1 MSSALGLDIYSMAP
15 NEKITFPKLPE
26 KNWWVLRDQF
36 AKSMPKEVTVGYLK
50 SLLQLN
56 SEDSARNLLPPLRQ
70 LGLID
75 EEGKPTDLANNWRND
90 QKYADACAQMRETY
104 PEELRDLFPIGPV
117 ERKKLDDW
125 FKYNGK
131 LGDAAAK
138 QAASLYLLLL
148 DSTPKSSVE
157 FMSAKSIRNSND
169 SKTTRP
175 RQSTTTKK
183 TTPEISLP
191 PGISANTEE
200 KQVTSK
206 AVSRDNLENW
216 FSLHIDLQ
224 IHISPEASAD
234 QIDNIFASMAKH
246 IVSIRRDADDKPKN

>member
-1 MSSALGLDIYSMAP
+1 MAP
-15 NEKITFPKLPE
+15 NEKVTFPKLPE

-50 SLLQLN
+50 TLLQLS
-56 SEDSARNLLPPLRQ
+56 SEDSARNLLSPLRQ

-75 EEGKPTDLANNWRND
+75 EDSKPTDLANNWRND
-90 QKYADACAQMRETY
+90 QKYADACSQMREIY
-104 PEELRDLFPIGPV
+104 PEELRDLFPVGSV
-117 ERKKLDDW
+117 DRKKLEDW

-138 QAASLYLLLL
+138 QATSLYLLLL
-148 DSTPKSSVE
+148 DSKPKSSVE
-157 FMSAKSIRNSND
+157 FMSSKSTRNSND
-169 SKTTRP
+169 TKNTRT
-175 RQSTTTKK
+175 RQSTTTNKNK
-183 TTPEISLP
+183 PEISVP
-191 PGISANTEE
+191 PKTSADTQE
-200 KQVTSK
+200 KQLSTKTVPG
-206 AVSRDNLENW
+206 DNLENW

-246 IVSIRRDADDKPKN
+246 IISMRRDADDKPKS